1 LIFVAIAA
9 ALATG
14 ASFAQDTKNQGYVVD
29 QRGNIVTSA
38 NTGLCWR
45 TSAWTPARA
54 VAQCDPVMKVAAVPQ
69 PIAAAAPPPPPPA
82 AKPPAPAV
90 AKPAMTRKINFSADV
105 LFDFDKATIKAEGKT
120 LLDNL
125 ATDLKGA
132 QYEVI
137 IVTGHTDRFGST
149 EYNQKLSERRAQA
162 VKDYLIGRDI
172 QANRVRAEGKGESS
186 PETKAGDCAGAKSA
200 KVIACLQPDRRVDV
214 EVTGSKEEAA
224 GSR

>member
-1 LIFVAIAA
+1 
-9 ALATG
+9 
-14 ASFAQDTKNQGYVVD
+14 VVD

-54 VAQCDPVMKVAAVPQ
+54 VAQCDPVMKVAAVTPQ
-69 PIAAAAPPPPPPA
+69 PAAAVAPAPPA

-90 AKPAMTRKINFSADV
+90 AKPSMTRKINFSADA
-105 LFDFDKATIKAEGKT
+105 LFDFDKATLKAEGKT
-120 LLDNL
+120 MLDNL
-125 ATDLKGA
+125 ATELKGA

-137 IVTGHTDRFGST
+137 IVTGHTDRFGSAA
-149 EYNQKLSERRAQA
+149 YNQKLSERRAQA

-172 QANRVRAEGKGESS
+172 QANRVRAEGKGETS